1 MTDELLSKELSQ
13 KHKRPAGARKPFLNQ
28 KKKKN
33 DQDKTKKVLSLTTPA
48 EQEKDLKR

>member
-28 KKKKN
+28 KKQN
-33 DQDKTKKVLSLTTPA
+33 DQDKTEKVLSLTLPA
-48 EQEKDLKR
+48 EQEQI